1 MLVTL
6 NVSTDASVDKIL
18 DEGCTG
24 LMFFQEYLPRYAQ
37 VNKLLGFGRAEM
49 PSYESLC
56 AKYDTERG
64 MDLAAL
70 DGVAQDLSR
79 VVGEADTELE
89 LQKTQLGAVQSIWQG
104 TAGDDA
110 HALLDQQVRRAQT
123 DYDQVKQ
130 VSLGLAFAPG
140 SLRNA
145 VLGKAE
151 AVKKYW
157 KDDGPDFDGSAGRQK
172 IDWMIMVAAEYKNP
186 GSYAPVV
193 SMQIAKQYGPT
204 ATDWLR
210 TVFVKGVEDT
220 VQSFNDLCA
229 RTKSTIEQLYGGISD
244 ALDRLDVSAYPMP
257 AGTPQPSQPSNPG
270 PSPSNPG
277 PAPANPGPAP
287 ANSVPSN
294 QSTPGNTVPSSVS
307 PTVTSGL
314 DGLAQI
320 SQVASQLSPVVS
332 TLGQSLTQGATALS
346 TAIQQGFDGALQQ
359 VQSLLQPHDAKGAA
373 DGKPNAEFDIAGRH
387 LKFEMGPNGELKV
400 VMSDSSGDE
409 KTYSMKLDEHGN
421 PVINTED
428 KKPGAEG
435 DAGHPGDSPAGDGQP
450 FGEGQQPGDGRKPD
464 DTEQKQDSGVGKPGN
479 DDQAPPP
486 PKPTD
491 QQPPAGGGQ
500 SSENGG
506 SQANPVNPATPPPPR
521 RDSETDHKPPAVP
534 PQGPPPDP
542 NGSGAELAEA
552 GPL

>member
-1 MLVTL
+1 MTL
-6 NVSTDASVDKIL
+6 NVSTDASADKIL

-37 VNKLLGFGRAEM
+37 VNKLLGFGRADM

-56 AKYDTERG
+56 AEYDTERG

-89 LQKTQLGAVQSIWQG
+89 LQKTQLGALPSIWQG
-104 TAGDDA
+104 SAGDEA

-123 DYDQVKQ
+123 DYDQVKAAA
-130 VSLGLAFAPG
+130 LGLALAPA

-157 KDDGPDFDGSAGRQK
+157 REDGPDFDGSAGRQK

-186 GSYAPVV
+186 GSYGPMV

-210 TVFVKGVEDT
+210 TVFVRGVEET
-220 VQSFNDLCA
+220 VQSFNALCA
-229 RTKSTIEQLYGGISD
+229 QTKTTIEQLYGGISD

-257 AGTPQPSQPSNPG
+257 AGTPQPSNPG
-270 PSPSNPG
+270 PSPGNPG

-287 ANSVPSN
+287 ANSVPGN

-307 PTVTSGL
+307 PTITSGL

-332 TLGQSLTQGATALS
+332 TLGQSLTQGASALS

-359 VQSLLQPHDAKGAA
+359 VESLLQPHDAKGAA

-421 PVINTED
+421 PVINTEE
-428 KKPGAEG
+428 KKPDEGG
-435 DAGHPGDSPAGDGQP
+435 DAGQPGGSPAGDGQQS
-450 FGEGQQPGDGRKPD
+450 GEGHKPEG
-464 DTEQKQDSGVGKPGN
+464 TEQKQDSGVGKPGT
-479 DDQAPPP
+479 DDQAPLP

-491 QQPPAGGGQ
+491 QQPPTGGGQ

-506 SQANPVNPATPPPPR
+506 SQGNPVVPPTSPPPPR
-521 RDSETDHKPPAVP
+521 RDSETDHKPSAVP
-534 PQGPPPDP
+534 PQVPPDP

>member
-1 MLVTL
+1 
-6 NVSTDASVDKIL
+6 
-18 DEGCTG
+18 
-24 LMFFQEYLPRYAQ
+24 MFFQEYLPRYAR
-37 VNKLLGFGRAEM
+37 VNKLLGFGRADM

-79 VVGEADTELE
+79 VVGEANTELE
-89 LQKTQLGAVQSIWQG
+89 LQKTQLGALPSIWQG
-104 TAGDDA
+104 TAGDEA

-123 DYDQVKQ
+123 DYDQVKAAA
-130 VSLGLAFAPG
+130 LGLAFAPA

-145 VLGKAE
+145 ILGKAE

-157 KDDGPDFDGSAGRQK
+157 REDGPDFDGSAGRQK

-186 GSYAPVV
+186 GTYAPAV
-193 SMQIAKQYGPT
+193 SRPLAEEYGPT
-204 ATDWLR
+204 ASDWLR
-210 TVFVKGVEDT
+210 TVFVHGVDET
-220 VQSFNDLCA
+220 VQSFDALCA
-229 RTKSTIEQLYGGISD
+229 KTKQTIEQLYGGISD
-244 ALDRLDVSAYPMP
+244 TLDRLDVSAYPMP
-257 AGTPQPSQPSNPG
+257 AGTPQPSNPG
-270 PSPSNPG
+270 PSPGNPGPSPGNPG

-287 ANSVPSN
+287 ANSVPGN

-307 PTVTSGL
+307 PTITSGL

-359 VQSLLQPHDAKGAA
+359 VQSLLQPHDAKGSA

-421 PVINTED
+421 PVINTEE
-428 KKPGAEG
+428 KKPGEGG
-435 DAGHPGDSPAGDGQP
+435 DAGQPADSPAGA
-450 FGEGQQPGDGRKPD
+450 GQQPGEQEPGEGHKPD
-464 DTEQKQDSGVGKPGN
+464 GADHKQDSGVGKPGN
-479 DDQAPPP
+479 DDQATSP
-486 PKPTD
+486 PKPTG
-491 QQPPAGGGQ
+491 QQPPTGGGQ
-500 SSENGG
+500 SSDNGG
-506 SQANPVNPATPPPPR
+506 SQANPVVPPTSPPPPR
-521 RDSETDHKPPAVP
+521 RDSETDHKPSAVP
-534 PQGPPPDP
+534 PQAPPPDP
-542 NGSGAELAEA
+542 NSSGAELAEA